1 MTPVARL
8 LRLDRRTWQ
17 GLGATGTITAASLA
31 TLGAFAV
38 FAFDRFGI
46 QALVAPR
53 PTLRLL
59 LTGFYGW
66 VWLAGTVWIAARFA
80 LASAARFDRVL
91 RLFGYAHLPLLAVAL
106 TIQVTSVT
114 LRWNGPGLVF
124 GWFTVSFW
132 MPALLVAATRQTVGI
147 DTSLAVLIVA
157 GPYVGWLLVIGRTL
171 ASQLGHLL

>member
-1 MTPVARL
+1 MTSVARL

-17 GLGATGTITAASLA
+17 GLDATGTITAASLA

-53 PTLRLL
+53 PTVRML

-66 VWLAGTVWIAARFA
+66 VWLAGTVWIVVRYTM
-80 LASAARFDRVL
+80 ASTARFDSVL

-106 TIQVTSVT
+106 TVQVTSVT
-114 LRWNGPGLVF
+114 LRWNGPGLALGF
-124 GWFTVSFW
+124 FAVSFW

-147 DTSLAVLIVA
+147 DTSRAVLVVT
-157 GPYVGWLLVIGRTL
+157 GPYIVWLLVIGRTL